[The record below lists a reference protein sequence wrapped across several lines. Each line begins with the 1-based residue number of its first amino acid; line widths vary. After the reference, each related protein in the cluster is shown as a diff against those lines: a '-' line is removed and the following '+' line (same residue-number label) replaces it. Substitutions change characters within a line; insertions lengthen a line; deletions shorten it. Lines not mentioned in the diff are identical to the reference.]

1 MKLETKKEIEN
12 INILQREGKSM
23 ARMKGCNPSTRWA
36 EDIKWEVV
44 KDEAR
49 EESEGQRWLRLA
61 FEKDYSVDTI

>member
-1 MKLETKKEIEN
+1 
-12 INILQREGKSM
+12 M